1 MSRIAVDSRNNTE
14 GITGLGKMQ
23 RCILTNGYPL
33 VRMQELMRMHVHI
46 LHTLKQLWELAASAY
61 PLLIILFFKQKLCL
75 IVLMSPLHLLSSVI
89 IINVNHSNI
98 AWMSMLVSLT
108 LPFYDFCG
116 FRSVAVNS
124 VYKLQFFT
132 FIIIAVD
139 CTNEPEFRQEFSN
152 VRCRYS
158 PLESTPRGMPNGLSA
173 GNASGWCLFV
183 YNLSPE
189 TDDKILWQLFGPFGA
204 VRSVKV
210 MRDYATQKCKGYGFV
225 TMSNY
230 DDALLAITYLN
241 GYQLSSRILQVMSS
255 CKFSPLFIHFIYIRP
270 HWSIET

>member
-89 IINVNHSNI
+89 IINVNHTNI

-116 FRSVAVNS
+116 FRSS

-132 FIIIAVD
+132 FILYTSDAPLPCVASCLLGIKPTSAPSDDQTMFIG
-139 CTNEPEFRQEFSN
+139 NNSNSFS
-152 VRCRYS
+152 VA
-158 PLESTPRGMPNGLSA
+158 LIEL
-173 GNASGWCLFV
+173 
-183 YNLSPE
+183 
-189 TDDKILWQLFGPFGA
+189 PFTTKCS
-204 VRSVKV
+204 SV
-210 MRDYATQKCKGYGFV
+210 APW
-225 TMSNY
+225 
-230 DDALLAITYLN
+230 
-241 GYQLSSRILQVMSS
+241 RIVLQ
-255 CKFSPLFIHFIYIRP
+255 R
-270 HWSIET
+270 